1 MLNVI
6 GMKKPLILAICVAA
20 IGMSSVPMSTV
31 PGDFGSGTVSQIR
44 SGSDELPLST
54 GLVAFRLKNG
64 LSVLLYPR
72 KDPTDS
78 LEGRLIVRA
87 GSLQEAENE
96 RGLAHFIEHMAFNG
110 TKNFPGQSLFKGLE
124 KHGIMLGADVNAVT
138 SLGSTTYKL
147 SFPKRSSA
155 AEDAALEA
163 FHEWAFN
170 IAFDPK
176 AFDREREIIVEE
188 WRLRQG
194 IGSRIN
200 NPLQSLRYRGSQSE
214 FRDPIGL
221 IDVIRTAP
229 VERAKEFYRRWYQP
243 QNMTLYFA
251 GDFDV
256 DDMREKIEKLF
267 ADVPAGQN
275 TIAED
280 WGRFH
285 AVQAKE
291 DLTEIVLDPEQS
303 DRFVQ
308 IMLQQQLDAPSN
320 TVNTQWRDTL
330 ERLMLDILSHRFEIM
345 KDNDLD
351 VSLQT
356 GESSW
361 ILSPS
366 QTQVLLLA
374 RPEAGETFEKAV
386 AVAAKEIKR
395 MADVGPTEEELA
407 EAKKRRL
414 SKLEDQARNFAMY
427 SNAVLANQ
435 AADAVTY
442 RMPLIDKM
450 QEYEMVRTFLA
461 STTAD
466 HIRAVATVLLAS
478 TVKLAAV
485 GPDDKLNRKTSVKS
499 LREAWEK
506 AAKAPA
512 SPFPYKEVHVQIDLQ
527 APEVD
532 ANEGIVSEEKLP
544 APKED
549 AELRSYKLSNGMTV
563 LVMSDASFKGNAS
576 FNLRIQG
583 GYSATEDFGITRV
596 PVALR
601 MPMRCGIGKLKPA
614 DINRAAQDGRVSL
627 MSYAEMLHHGL
638 RGEAPLESLPTFFTL
653 LRTRLNEPTFCAEA
667 LADASNRLVN
677 DLRHSPVERRF
688 MDVISREAFENGELL
703 VATEKDVKALGTPQ
717 SMAELEAALL
727 GNPEKMILTIVSS
740 LPADEMMKKA
750 LPWLVTV
757 KKRSDGVAG
766 WRDQGIRPEFDPETK
781 IYDWSQSPKTM
792 IQMHYRAQSDWTQK
806 KADLMRIVNPAANL
820 VLRERLR
827 TEISGVYAVGMNQL
841 LSKEP
846 SSYYLGRI
854 NFTTAPER
862 AEAVLARAKEA
873 VEQFA
878 REGLSPA
885 ELRQAKKIEKVN
897 VSRNSSDAY
906 YWCEALSLTDG
917 KVEEIQNLATEAERI
932 DDLSLEEVNEFIR
945 SILSGEP
952 SVYMLVPKQQPLSES
967 KN

>member
-20 IGMSSVPMSTV
+20 IGMSSVPLSTV
-31 PGDFGSGTVSQIR
+31 AGDFGSGTVSQIR

-54 GLVAFRLKNG
+54 GLVVFQLKNG

-155 AEDAALEA
+155 TEDAALKA

-170 IAFDPK
+170 IAFDPS

-386 AVAAKEIKR
+386 AVAAKEI
-395 MADVGPTEEELA
+395 
-407 EAKKRRL
+407 
-414 SKLEDQARNFAMY
+414 
-427 SNAVLANQ
+427 
-435 AADAVTY
+435 
-442 RMPLIDKM
+442 
-450 QEYEMVRTFLA
+450 
-461 STTAD
+461 
-466 HIRAVATVLLAS
+466 
-478 TVKLAAV
+478 
-485 GPDDKLNRKTSVKS
+485 
-499 LREAWEK
+499 
-506 AAKAPA
+506 
-512 SPFPYKEVHVQIDLQ
+512 
-527 APEVD
+527 
-532 ANEGIVSEEKLP
+532 
-544 APKED
+544 
-549 AELRSYKLSNGMTV
+549 
-563 LVMSDASFKGNAS
+563 
-576 FNLRIQG
+576 
-583 GYSATEDFGITRV
+583 
-596 PVALR
+596 
-601 MPMRCGIGKLKPA
+601 
-614 DINRAAQDGRVSL
+614 
-627 MSYAEMLHHGL
+627 
-638 RGEAPLESLPTFFTL
+638 
-653 LRTRLNEPTFCAEA
+653 
-667 LADASNRLVN
+667 
-677 DLRHSPVERRF
+677 
-688 MDVISREAFENGELL
+688 
-703 VATEKDVKALGTPQ
+703 
-717 SMAELEAALL
+717 
-727 GNPEKMILTIVSS
+727 
-740 LPADEMMKKA
+740 
-750 LPWLVTV
+750 
-757 KKRSDGVAG
+757 
-766 WRDQGIRPEFDPETK
+766 
-781 IYDWSQSPKTM
+781 
-792 IQMHYRAQSDWTQK
+792 
-806 KADLMRIVNPAANL
+806 
-820 VLRERLR
+820 
-827 TEISGVYAVGMNQL
+827 
-841 LSKEP
+841 
-846 SSYYLGRI
+846 
-854 NFTTAPER
+854 
-862 AEAVLARAKEA
+862 
-873 VEQFA
+873 
-878 REGLSPA
+878 
-885 ELRQAKKIEKVN
+885 
-897 VSRNSSDAY
+897 
-906 YWCEALSLTDG
+906 
-917 KVEEIQNLATEAERI
+917 
-932 DDLSLEEVNEFIR
+932 
-945 SILSGEP
+945 
-952 SVYMLVPKQQPLSES
+952 
-967 KN
+967 